1 MYKKVMVI
9 DDNPVDRYVAERIF
23 KKYAFAEEIICI
35 DSARKGLEY
44 LNSLQDTPEQLPYL
58 IFLDIMMPEMNGFE
72 FLEEYKSLPEKI
84 KDNCNIF
91 MLTTSIHN
99 DDRDKAKD
107 NPYVNRFLNK
117 PLSIGI
123 LKELEGL

>member
-1 MYKKVMVI
+1 MVI

-23 KKYAFAEEIICI
+23 RKYAFAEEIICI

-44 LNSLQDTPEQLPYL
+44 LHSLQDTPEQLPYL

-72 FLEEYKSLPEKI
+72 FLEEYKSLPETI
-84 KDNCNIF
+84 KGNCTIL
-91 MLTTSIHN
+91 MLTTSIHT
-99 DDRDKAKD
+99 DDRDRAKD

-117 PLSIGI
+117 PLSVGI
-123 LKELEGL
+123 LKELEDL

>member
-1 MYKKVMVI
+1 MHKKVLVI

-23 KKYAFAEEIICI
+23 KKYSFAEEIVCI

-44 LNSLQDTPEQLPYL
+44 LFSFKDTPEQLPHF

-72 FLEEYKSLPEKI
+72 FLEEYESLPDTI
-84 KDNCNIF
+84 KDSCTVL
-91 MLTTSIHN
+91 MLTTSIHT
-99 DDRDKAKD
+99 DDRNKAKD
-107 NPYVNRFLNK
+107 NPYVSKFLNK
-117 PLSIGI
+117 PLSLAI